1 VVVLNGK
8 ILKSGFDIKH
18 LLKELA
24 SRDMN
29 SILIEGGA
37 DLNASVVKAGVVDR
51 VVAFISP
58 ILIGGAQAPGFL
70 GGQGVVKVE
79 GAMKLKDINVTK
91 IGEDLMVEATPCSV
105 E

>member
-1 VVVLNGK
+1 
-8 ILKSGFDIKH
+8 
-18 LLKELA
+18 
-24 SRDMN
+24 MN

-37 DLNASVVKAGVVDR
+37 ALNSSVVKAGVVDR

-58 ILIGGAQAPGFL
+58 IIIGGGQAPSYD
-70 GGQGVVKVE
+70 GGQGVLKVK

>member
-1 VVVLNGK
+1 
-8 ILKSGFDIKH
+8 
-18 LLKELA
+18 
-24 SRDMN
+24 
-29 SILIEGGA
+29 LIEGGA

-51 VVAFISP
+51 IVAFISP
-58 ILIGGAQAPGFL
+58 ILIGGTQAPSFF
-70 GGQGVVKVE
+70 GGQGVFKVE